1 MSESHVLNTGVSSS
15 ALEWAA
21 EHKPDVTI
29 SRATDGGW
37 EHLRSRFVAL
47 DAQNGVLKITYP
59 MSSSSGP
66 PPEIATGEE
75 LGISFRRGH
84 KKCLFVSPVAMR
96 CREPHGPDEAADTLV
111 LRAPKEVREL
121 QRRVYQR
128 LVIPQESFIAVK
140 IWEGG
145 VPQQGAVAWPLCSG
159 RVVNV
164 SVGGILVDVRVD
176 QNPRL
181 CAGDVVGVEITTR
194 PGSPPICLDGQYRHC
209 VMAGEDRLGLG
220 FQFVGLEHD
229 REGRSSVLEVAE
241 FVRGLRRAHSE
252 PPQGRRGPRG
262 PSSSQTS

>member
-1 MSESHVLNTGVSSS
+1 MSENPVLHTGASSS

-29 SRATDGGW
+29 SRATENGW

-84 KKCLFVSPVAMR
+84 KKCLFVCPVAMR
-96 CREPHGPDEAADTLV
+96 CREPDEQGEATETLV

-145 VPQQGAVAWPLCSG
+145 VPVNGGVAWPLCSG
-159 RVVNV
+159 RVANV

-194 PGSPPICLDGQYRHC
+194 PGSPAICLDGQYRHC
-209 VMAGEDRLGLG
+209 VITGEDRLGLG

-229 REGRSSVLEVAE
+229 IEGRSSVLEVAE
-241 FVRGLRRAHSE
+241 FVRCLRRANSD
-252 PPQGRRGPRG
+252 PPRGRRSPHG
-262 PSSSQTS
+262 TS